1 MYDAGVTQQKVE
13 ELARAANWQPEYHSP
28 ETCQAARRF
37 FQDLTQHDAKGRP
50 QGFKRALS
58 RSESEWIANERR
70 LCKLDFNY
78 FATRYAYIRHW
89 NTSLTLF
96 DPNLPQ
102 RIKLAGYAEQEARGV
117 AIMALNL
124 KARQHGSSTLDELI
138 CGHRAT
144 FWAQTYSIVGSSDPE
159 KSRKMFNMVE
169 LMWEH
174 MPWWLKPEITSYSAG
189 ERVEFGK
196 MNSIIS
202 IQHGTQ
208 TSDIGRGDTPNVI
221 HLSEL
226 NDFDRPGELID
237 AGLMR
242 AIHQSPSIF
251 MILECTGTGRGTWW
265 HKKWESC
272 VADGEYAQFTPT
284 FLPWFLGTDK
294 YPTPDWLK
302 RYPIREDWRPQ
313 EQTLAHAERCA
324 EYVSSTPL
332 LRRHLGEGWT
342 LPREQQWFYELDR
355 ARYVREGKLGLFLR
369 EMPATPDEAFAS
381 VNEQIFSIELMDT
394 HRARVR
400 APQIVRI
407 TGSDIPQRILP
418 GRPASTWRE
427 ASVNW
432 QPGDQPRIGWKFQN
446 FGEAQGDNFSPH
458 GWLLLWEGP
467 RSGEEYA
474 IGIDCSEGIGQD
486 STVISVVKRGAPG
499 SPDEQVGEWSHNRAS
514 GLDAWSVAL
523 ALSVW
528 YSCGGGS
535 TVTVV
540 PELAKDGPALVN
552 EMKKRGWRRWH
563 QRRSWTKLGA
573 SSLTQQIGW
582 QTTATSRPRLVGHLI
597 QAVRDDFL
605 MVRNRWLLSELEDL
619 EDHNGKVEARDG
631 AHDDRVI
638 ATALAVLELQET
650 EQRGVATRRQQARA
664 EREAEDAVEAEWTPP
679 AAALGVVADNA
690 MGWIGEV

>member
-302 RYPIREDWRPQ
+302 RYPRTGVLRSRRLRTPSGARS
-313 EQTLAHAERCA
+313 TSPRRLFCGATSVKAGRCPASSSGSTNSTGRGMCVRASSASFFERC
-324 EYVSSTPL
+324 
-332 LRRHLGEGWT
+332 
-342 LPREQQWFYELDR
+342 LPR
-355 ARYVREGKLGLFLR
+355 
-369 EMPATPDEAFAS
+369 PT
-381 VNEQIFSIELMDT
+381 
-394 HRARVR
+394 
-400 APQIVRI
+400 
-407 TGSDIPQRILP
+407 
-418 GRPASTWRE
+418 
-427 ASVNW
+427 
-432 QPGDQPRIGWKFQN
+432 
-446 FGEAQGDNFSPH
+446 
-458 GWLLLWEGP
+458 
-467 RSGEEYA
+467 
-474 IGIDCSEGIGQD
+474 
-486 STVISVVKRGAPG
+486 KR
-499 SPDEQVGEWSHNRAS
+499 
-514 GLDAWSVAL
+514 L
-523 ALSVW
+523 
-528 YSCGGGS
+528 
-535 TVTVV
+535 
-540 PELAKDGPALVN
+540 
-552 EMKKRGWRRWH
+552 
-563 QRRSWTKLGA
+563 
-573 SSLTQQIGW
+573 
-582 QTTATSRPRLVGHLI
+582 PRL
-597 QAVRDDFL
+597 
-605 MVRNRWLLSELEDL
+605 MSKSSPSN
-619 EDHNGKVEARDG
+619 
-631 AHDDRVI
+631 
-638 ATALAVLELQET
+638 
-650 EQRGVATRRQQARA
+650 
-664 EREAEDAVEAEWTPP
+664 
-679 AAALGVVADNA
+679 
-690 MGWIGEV
+690 